1 MPLKSAISRLTA
13 LLIGVSGTLMPSV
26 LGQWTAVP
34 SVNFSTIQ
42 LSQFADHEL
51 EVPYFLNHFAQV
63 ANAVV
68 ETGTNRG
75 FLDIKVNREPADNQP
90 YNARIMENQLSL
102 AYFYTANRPWNPYR
116 GSTAVKVRLEA
127 MLDRWTRIQNQP
139 GSGDGNFDGLFTEY
153 SASNWSLAPT
163 GFGVRAAAEAIDLI
177 VDSGLPFDA
186 VILEASRVSLRRA
199 LIALFTRTDMR
210 NAAKQYSNQFNGAY
224 HAALIYLENW
234 PDAVLDAAFVA
245 AVADSSAQDRSPA
258 GYWYEL
264 SGPDFGYSGVHDENL
279 RIALPRLRNRSDLF
293 PTTTADDADWNHWLA
308 ANHVPQPGLTTRTF
322 LTNAGVNTR
331 TSDSLHT
338 PQPRP
343 ISEFVDE
350 SRIFAYTDA
359 EYAAYLVSR
368 RAQVQSQFGNWG
380 PLAVPNA
387 FSYMPGFVHD
397 AVTHLNGWNPT
408 SGQRASAHAKLAC
421 LSATSFNRLLRD
433 PRPVNYLY
441 AKRPQYYAAVTSG
454 NIVSNTQQ
462 VYGLGL
468 LWNPVF
474 GVALQAVANDGFN
487 DNLLFGTKRSGMTGT
502 YEISNIPAA
511 ITAGGAAVSL
521 VNGESTLANGDLVAT
536 YTLAQ
541 SGTTYGQ
548 KSITLGSER
557 VDVSVTHSGAF
568 TERLPLAHASDA
580 VLTTTATRMTLT
592 RPNGSSCVLEV
603 TSPGATFSA
612 GSASSLTSGVSR
624 RPVTI
629 SASGSLVY
637 NITLKDA
644 DSSPPTVI
652 SPVSVSTI
660 PNTAIDVDLRNP
672 ANDVQTPDAQLVFK
686 VSQATGGTAQLL
698 ADGFTARFTPN
709 TGFQGNASFDF
720 TARDQARDPRLI
732 RHFRFESPDGLS
744 DGLASDSSLVT
755 TDADVAVTGSGAA
768 AFVTDAA
775 AGFPS
780 GESKS
785 LRLTEVD
792 SSNYARLRTNLPIT
806 SYNLS
811 NKSWTASFWF
821 KRAASTTNDMLF
833 YIGNG
838 NGFSGSGHELEVFC
852 PANSNTLRL
861 QYWNAANVNQANLS
875 SPATVLVNQWNH
887 AAVVWT
893 ATGGGAGT
901 ITLNLNGVSVGSA
914 SFTAA
919 FKQDVPLVFGGI
931 QDVAADPRNFNGWMD
946 DLALYSDAL
955 AGAEITGLATRPVA
969 NQAGQE
975 TGGIVNVG
983 VIPLE
988 ADLAAGWKFDGN
1000 FQDSSGNMV
1009 QLTPAGGAATSTL
1022 RFKQGTHSL
1031 ALLASGDHA
1040 VTTSP
1045 VGLGNEFTIS
1055 SWIYLP
1061 SGANS
1066 IRTIAAN
1073 SGSGFNANGFRFFVN
1088 RFNAMDGELVLETG
1102 NGTQSTLIVSP
1113 AGTVLMNRWQFVSAV
1128 VNRATQTA
1136 TLYRNGQIVASGA
1149 VRGDFQNTATFDIGA
1164 MLGGLNTLRGNV
1176 DDFRLY
1182 SRLLTA
1188 SDLLSVMEPS
1198 NTAPTV
1204 VPPAPFT
1211 MAAGSVSGA
1220 LAIAVD
1226 DEESGPTPLILTA
1239 VSSNPALLPDTGIV
1253 LGGSGSN
1260 RTVTVSPVAWLAGS
1274 ATVTLSVSDGLAV
1287 TTAGFVVTVTNG
1299 GSSAVWTAIGTDA
1312 PLTWSSPENWVLSRT
1327 PYPGAACALD
1337 FLTGIATPVG
1347 TIVAQQ
1353 DMATPFVAN
1362 SLTLGGTGSTTFQLQ
1377 GSTLSLVTNGA
1388 GTPAVVLDAAGPMLH
1403 AVEVPIQLAASANV
1417 SGNGGAGFEF
1427 RAPISG
1433 NSGITKAGT
1442 SVMTLA
1448 AANTFTGGVS
1458 IQAGA
1463 LRAAHANSLGSLG
1476 SGTTVQGGTAL
1487 AALELS
1493 GDITLGEPVQLV
1505 MQNTVGH
1512 TQLRN
1517 VSGNNI
1523 LTSQLS
1529 LNAGGARWDVASLAG
1544 SLTLS
1549 GPVVNIAG
1557 GTDTWRTLHL
1567 TGPAS
1572 GSITGAMTNSASGN
1586 SKLNLSVLSGSW
1598 TLAGAAKAYTGTT
1611 VVSGGTLQLNTSLMS
1626 AVTVQNGGTLTGS
1639 GSTGENL
1646 TIQTGATVAT
1656 RLVDWNSLPA
1666 ALSCAQLVA
1675 TGASTW
1681 TVRLD
1686 AAGLTGFSEAART
1699 VPLVAAAAGLVN
1711 VNPATIVIQTA
1722 GFPGTGVWSVTA
1734 AGNSLALVYAP
1745 DLYAAWSAGIAWNG
1759 MDPAQTADPD
1769 LDGLSNL
1776 LEYAL
1781 AGDPLRSGD
1790 GAAPMVSQ
1798 VSGILRLTFQR
1809 VADPTLLYEVIGAN
1823 DLTLPVSAWSQ
1834 VWSSTGAANISG
1846 PVTVNDAVIVPL
1858 PSARFLR
1865 LRVVR

>member
-1 MPLKSAISRLTA
+1 MVA
-13 LLIGVSGTLMPSV
+13 VSGMIVPSA

-34 SVNFSTIQ
+34 PVNFSTLQ
-42 LSQFADHEL
+42 LSQFTDHEL

-68 ETGTNRG
+68 ETGTDRG
-75 FLDIKVNREPADNQP
+75 FLNIKVNREPVDNQP

-116 GSTAVKVRLEA
+116 GSVPVKVRLEA

-139 GSGDGNFDGLFTEY
+139 GSADGNFDGLFTEY
-153 SASNWSLAPT
+153 SASNWGLAAT

-177 VDSGLPFDA
+177 IDSGLPFDA

-199 LIALFTRTDMR
+199 LMAVFTRADMR
-210 NAAKQYSNQFNGAY
+210 NAARQYSNQFNGAY

-234 PDAVLDAAFVA
+234 PDAALDAAFVA

-258 GYWYEL
+258 GYWYEM

-279 RIALPRLRNRSDLF
+279 RIALPRLRNRGDLF
-293 PTTTADDADWNHWLA
+293 PTTTGDDADWNHWLA

-331 TSDSLHT
+331 TSDSLRT
-338 PQPRP
+338 PEARP

-350 SRIFAYTDA
+350 SRIFADTNA
-359 EYAAYLVSR
+359 EYLSYLVSR
-368 RAQVQSQFGNWG
+368 RAQVKSQFGNWG
-380 PLAVPNA
+380 ALAVPNA

-397 AVTHLNGWNPT
+397 AVTNLNGWNPT

-441 AKRPQYYAAVTSG
+441 GKRPQYYAAVTTG

-468 LWNPVF
+468 LWNPIF
-474 GVALQAVANDGFN
+474 GVALQAVANTGFS

-502 YEISNIPAA
+502 YEISNIPAT

-521 VNGESTLANGDLVAT
+521 VNGENTLANGDLAAT

-548 KSITLGSER
+548 KSITLGAAR

-580 VLTTTATRMTLT
+580 VLTTTATRVTLT

-603 TSPGATFSA
+603 TSPGATFSV
-612 GSASSLTSGVSR
+612 GSTSSLTSGVSR

-629 SASGSLVY
+629 SANGSLVY
-637 NITLKDA
+637 HITLKDA

-660 PNTAIDVDLRNP
+660 PNTAIDVDLRIP
-672 ANDVQTPDAQLVFK
+672 ANDAQTPDAQLALKIGQV
-686 VSQATGGTAQLL
+686 TGGTAQLL
-698 ADGFTARFTPN
+698 GDGFTARFTP
-709 TGFQGNASFDF
+709 TAGFQGNATFGF

-732 RHFRFESPDGLS
+732 RHFRFESPDSLS
-744 DGLASDSSLVT
+744 DGLASDSSLAI

-775 AGFPS
+775 LGFPS
-780 GESKS
+780 GESRS

-792 SSNYARLRTNLPIT
+792 SANYARLRTNLPV
-806 SYNLS
+806 SNYDLS

-821 KRAASTTNDMLF
+821 KRATSTTNDMLF

-838 NGFSGSGHELEVFC
+838 NGFSGTGHELEVFC
-852 PANSNTLRL
+852 PVNTNTLRL
-861 QYWNAANVNQANLS
+861 QYWNAVNLSQANLS

-893 ATGGGAGT
+893 AKGGGAGT

-914 SFTAA
+914 AFTAA
-919 FKQDVPLVFGGI
+919 FKQDMPLVFGGI
-931 QDVAADPRNFNGWMD
+931 QDVAADPRNFDGWMD
-946 DLALYSDAL
+946 DLALYSEAL
-955 AGAEITGLATRPVA
+955 VGTEIAGLATRPVA
-969 NQAGQE
+969 NQAGEE

-983 VIPLE
+983 IVPLE
-988 ADLAAGWKFDGN
+988 VDLAAGWGFDGN

-1009 QLTPAGGAATSTL
+1009 QLTPAGGVATSTL

-1040 VTTSP
+1040 STASP
-1045 VGLGNEFTIS
+1045 VALGNAFTIS

-1113 AGTVLMNRWQFVSAV
+1113 AGTVLVDRWQFVSAV
-1128 VNRATQTA
+1128 VNRTTQTA
-1136 TLYRNGQIVASGA
+1136 TLYLNGQNVASGA
-1149 VRGDFQNTATFDIGA
+1149 IRGDFQNTATFDIGA
-1164 MLGGLNTLRGNV
+1164 MSGEINTLRGNV

-1188 SDLLSVMEPS
+1188 SDLLSVMEPH
-1198 NTAPTV
+1198 NAAPTV
-1204 VPPAPFT
+1204 SPPAPFA

-1220 LAIAVD
+1220 LSIAVE

-1239 VSSNPALLPDTGIV
+1239 VSSNPALLPDTAIV
-1253 LGGSGSN
+1253 LGGGGPN

-1274 ATVTLSVSDGLAV
+1274 AMVTLSVSDGLAV
-1287 TTAGFVVTVTNG
+1287 TTAAFVVTVTNG
-1299 GSSAVWTAIGTDA
+1299 GSSALWTAIGTDV
-1312 PLTWSSPENWVLSRT
+1312 PLAWSSPENWVLFRT
-1327 PYPGAACALD
+1327 PNPGAACALD
-1337 FLTGIATPVG
+1337 FFTGITTHSG

-1362 SLTLGGTGSTTFQLQ
+1362 SLTLGGTGSSTFQLQ
-1377 GSTLSLVTNGA
+1377 GSALSLVFNGT
-1388 GTPAVVLDAAGPMLH
+1388 GTPAVVLAAAGPMSH
-1403 AVEVPIQLAASANV
+1403 VVEVPLQLFATTNF
-1417 SGNGGAGFEF
+1417 SGNGSAGFEF

-1433 NSGITKAGT
+1433 NFGITKTGT
-1442 SVMTLA
+1442 SGMMLA
-1448 AANTFTGGVS
+1448 AANTFMGAVS

-1463 LRAAHANSLGSLG
+1463 VRAAHPNALGSLG

-1493 GDITLGEPVQLV
+1493 GDITLEEPVQLV
-1505 MQNTVGH
+1505 MQNTAGH

-1517 VSGNNI
+1517 VSGNNT
-1523 LTSQLS
+1523 LAGQLS
-1529 LNAGGARWDVASLAG
+1529 LNSGGGRWDIANLAG
-1544 SLTLS
+1544 SLTLA
-1549 GPVVNIAG
+1549 GPIVNIAV
-1557 GTDTWRTLHL
+1557 GTDTWRTLYL

-1611 VVSGGTLQLNTSLMS
+1611 IVSGGTLQLNTSLNS
-1626 AVTVQNGGTLTGS
+1626 ALTVQNGGMLTGS
-1639 GSTGENL
+1639 GSTSENL
-1646 TIQTGATVAT
+1646 AIQTGATFAT
-1656 RLVDWNSLPA
+1656 RLADWNSPPA
-1666 ALSCAQLVA
+1666 AMSCTQLVA
-1675 TGASTW
+1675 TGATTW

-1686 AAGLTGFSEAART
+1686 AAGLTRFSEAART
-1699 VPLVAAAAGLVN
+1699 VPLVAASAGLVN
-1711 VNPATIVIQTA
+1711 VNPAAIVIEA
-1722 GFPGTGVWSVTA
+1722 IGFPGTGVWSVTA

-1745 DLYAAWSAGIAWNG
+1745 DLYVVWSAGIAWNG
-1759 MDPAQTADPD
+1759 MNSAQTADPD
-1769 LDGLSNL
+1769 LDDFSNL

-1790 GAAPMVSQ
+1790 GAAPVVAQ

-1809 VADPTLLYEVIGAN
+1809 VADPALLYEVIGAN
-1823 DLTLPVSAWSQ
+1823 DLTLPASAWAQ
-1834 VWSSTGAANISG
+1834 VWSSTGAANTAG
-1846 PVTVNDAVIVPL
+1846 RVTVNDAVIVPV
-1858 PSARFLR
+1858 PATKFLR